1 MKNVLA
7 QTYRV
12 IAKKCNKCISLKQDR
27 LMLAFFLFLT
37 AFFFLNTFFICTIS
51 SEIFCMHR

>member
-12 IAKKCNKCISLKQDR
+12 IAKKKKKNNKCISLKRDR

-37 AFFFLNTFFICTIS
+37 ALFGGF
-51 SEIFCMHR
+51 